1 MPATRSLYGRKNQS
15 SEEKAMKWMA
25 FVLIALVPGTAW
37 SQDSAYPAEE
47 LHDTRVFAD
56 EALVNVVLANHRWPD
71 CTTNRTTIHDI
82 FRIEGATRD
91 QDKAL
96 ALWKWF
102 RLLVSA
108 TGGGYMCEGETP
120 GRETFVQDSH
130 KILTVYGHHQCDGQ
144 SWAMV
149 PLWWAAGYIAFD
161 ECHHGHTIA
170 SLRYRDEDGQFRFH
184 DLDPQRRYIHWDSRH
199 NRIGTWSMPLMRGL
213 VHRHLV
219 APQQVHTL
227 RTSLRIGETLERK
240 WDGDGFVIVAG
251 KMAPEIVLSDADM
264 SWYGFKPGR
273 RDGVYAV
280 AGQET
285 QTFEADTT
293 AEHFAEALFPSSK
306 NFACSRDAN
315 GSALLHPK
323 REGMTAEIV
332 HRIASPYIAVEGSCE
347 ATLAKGDSSDVC
359 RLSLSR
365 DGIHW
370 HPIYDKKKIGE
381 EKVTIDLGRAAR
393 AKGRPHVYTAYT
405 FFVKVELSSAR
416 NARNVGIRGLKVAA
430 FRELNKRT
438 LPNLLPGENV
448 FRISAD
454 KIATGRALELQL
466 RYRVD
471 GKLKSVT
478 RRTSRFPHYFKVD
491 VPGVTSRV
499 LKNYDVDFNNDALQM
514 ESIRMKLVPA
524 SADEDASLPEVE
536 GRAKFQ
542 ESSPNPQLAELVTKR
557 EVEVYETDVM
567 QVSGFFPQSRAVWT
581 DKEKYTKLVEKFNSG
596 KLVERWLAAEDLGNY
611 PEAIDLLCQVLPK
624 ADSDLTIFIVKALA
638 QIKDKKAIAPLLSK
652 WKDAPSGAPGSRYI
666 PDALAAI
673 GDPSVVPALIKPL
686 RACRFDYRFH
696 IAHALGILGGPN
708 AEEALRDLA
717 KNDPFPAMREYAE
730 EALKKLQGGR

>member
-1 MPATRSLYGRKNQS
+1 
-15 SEEKAMKWMA
+15 MKWIA
-25 FVLIALVPGTAW
+25 FVLTILIPARGWP
-37 SQDSAYPAEE
+37 QESAYPAENM
-47 LHDTRVFAD
+47 HDTRVFAD

-108 TGGGYMCEGETP
+108 TGGGYMCEGEAP
-120 GRETFVQDSH
+120 GRENIVQDSH

-161 ECHHGHTIA
+161 ECHFGHTIA

-219 APQQVHTL
+219 APRQVH
-227 RTSLRIGETLERK
+227 SLRSSLRLGETVERR
-240 WDGDGFVIVAG
+240 WDGDGYVIVAG
-251 KMAPEIVLSDADM
+251 KMAPQIILSDADK
-264 SWYGFKPGR
+264 SWYGYKPGR

-280 AGQET
+280 AGQEN

-293 AEHFAEALFPSSK
+293 PEHFAEALFPNSR
-306 NFACSRDAN
+306 NVACSRDAN
-315 GSALLHPK
+315 GSALMHPK
-323 REGMTAEIV
+323 KEGAMAEFV
-332 HRIASPYIAVEGSCE
+332 YRIASPYIAVESSCE
-347 ATLAKGDSSDVC
+347 ATLTKGDSADVC

-365 DGIHW
+365 DGVHW
-370 HPIYDKKKIGE
+370 QPIFDKKKVGA
-381 EKVTIDLGRAAR
+381 EKVTVDLGRAAR
-393 AKGRPHVYTAYT
+393 AQGKPHVYTAYT
-405 FFVKVELSSAR
+405 FFIKVELSSAR
-416 NARNVGIRGLKVAA
+416 DVRSVGICGLKVGA

-448 FRISAD
+448 LRISAD
-454 KIATGRALELQL
+454 KIAAGRALELQV

-471 GKLKSVT
+471 GKLKTVT
-478 RRTSRFPHYFKVD
+478 RRTSRFPHYFRID

-499 LKNYDVDFNNDALQM
+499 LKNYDLDFNNDALQM
-514 ESIRMKLVPA
+514 ESIRMRLVPA
-524 SADEDASLPEVE
+524 GAGEDASLPEVE

-542 ESSPNPQLAELVTKR
+542 ESNPNPQLAELVTKK
-557 EVEVYETDVM
+557 EVPSYETDVR
-567 QVSGFFPQSRAVWT
+567 QVSGFFPQSSAIWT
-581 DKEKYTKLVEKFNSG
+581 DKAKYAKLVEQFQKG
-596 KLVERWLAAEDLGNY
+596 APVERWLAAEDLGNY
-611 PEAIDLLCQVLPK
+611 PDALDLLCEALPK

-638 QIKDKKAIAPLLSK
+638 QIKGKKAIAPLLSK
-652 WKDAPSGAPGSRYI
+652 WKHAPSGAPGSRYI
-666 PDALAAI
+666 PDALASI

-686 RACRFDYRFH
+686 NACRFDYRFH

-708 AEEALRDLA
+708 AEDALRDLA
-717 KNDPFPAMREYAE
+717 KNDPFPAVREFSKE
-730 EALKKLQGGR
+730 MLKKIQRGR